1 MTYVIFFVKHYVIT
15 FSRWIQDGRLLAR
28 RHSGKYALAA
38 AGDCRS

>member
-15 FSRWIQDGRLLAR
+15 FSRWIQDGRLLAQ
-28 RHSGKYALAA
+28 KYALAA